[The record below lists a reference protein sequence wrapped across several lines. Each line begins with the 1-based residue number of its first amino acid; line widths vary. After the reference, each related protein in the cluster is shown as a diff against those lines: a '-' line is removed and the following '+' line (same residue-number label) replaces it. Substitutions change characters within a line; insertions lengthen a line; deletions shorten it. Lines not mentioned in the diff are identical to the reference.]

1 MWGLNEWGLYECGD
15 YMSGDYMST
24 GTIWVGTICVRG
36 LYVFLALGTIC
47 VGTKSNRD
55 YMIVMRGQSLSRASG
70 GPGPTSSGSERSFS
84 TLSR

>member
-15 YMSGDYMST
+15 YMSGDYMSA

-55 YMIVMRGQSLSRASG
+55 YIGACPKKPSIKAIRYTV
-70 GPGPTSSGSERSFS
+70 
-84 TLSR
+84 